1 MSIIDPRP
9 GYSHQHQCR
18 ATSDPESTVYEYG
31 APKPVYAG
39 EMLELGCATRTA
51 KLAGSAKALS
61 PIEQAVELQRR
72 ASENVHELI
81 STLEGRL
88 ASVLNPDYNRPYPE
102 KEEAAHPSLL
112 AAAIHSNTDITE
124 SAIRRLRDI
133 IDGLTL

>member
-1 MSIIDPRP
+1 MPIIDPRP

-18 ATSDPESTVYEYG
+18 TTSDPEPTIYEYG

-39 EMLELGCATRTA
+39 GTPELGCATRTTEGA
-51 KLAGSAKALS
+51 DNAKALS

-81 STLEGRL
+81 SELERRL
-88 ASVLNPDYNRPYPE
+88 ASVLSPDYNRPYPD
-102 KEEAAHPSLL
+102 KEQTAHPSLL
-112 AAAIHSNTDITE
+112 AAALHTNIGTTE